1 MKQPQWKIWL
11 SYLFEQH
18 LESTS
23 SAFNPYLSVSLVKG
37 RYQLNTAN
45 AVYSF
50 ADLYTNFRMAFQQ
63 LEIKS
68 QPINDALI
76 LGFGLGS
83 IPYMLEKVFDCRFN
97 YTAVEIDE
105 EVLYLAH
112 KYTLPEISAPIEMI
126 TANAFDFAALC
137 ETQYDLICMDV
148 FLDDIIPEDFETLD
162 FLKDLKEMLRPQGIL
177 LYNRLSYSAA
187 DKERSQTFFDE
198 AFCKIFPEAICIDTQ
213 SNWILVNR
221 GKEVESRK

>member
-1 MKQPQWKIWL
+1 MRPARWRIWL

-23 SAFNPYLSVSLVKG
+23 SAYNPYLSVSLVRG

-68 QPINDALI
+68 QPVNDVLI

-83 IPYMLEKVFDCRFN
+83 IPYMLERVFDCHFN

-112 KYTLPEISAPIEMI
+112 QYALPEITSPIEMI
-126 TANAFDFAALC
+126 TANAFDYAAQC

-148 FLDDIIPEDFETLD
+148 FLDDVIPDDFETTD
-162 FLKDLKEMLRPQGIL
+162 FLGDLKRLLRPQGIL
-177 LYNRLSYSAA
+177 LYNRLSYSKE
-187 DKERSQTFFDE
+187 DKEKSRSFLEERFR
-198 AFCKIFPEAICIDTQ
+198 KIFPEAFYIDTE

-221 GKEVESRK
+221 PVK

>member
-1 MKQPQWKIWL
+1 MKLPQWKIWL

-23 SAFNPYLSVSLVKG
+23 SAYNPYLSVSLVKG

-50 ADLYTNFRMAFQQ
+50 ADLYTNFRSAFQQ

-68 QPINDALI
+68 QPVNDVLI
-76 LGFGLGS
+76 FGFGLGS
-83 IPYMLEKVFDCRFN
+83 IPYMLERVFDCQFN

-112 KYTLPEISAPIEMI
+112 KYTLPDIASPIELI
-126 TANAFDFAALC
+126 TADAFNFAEQC

-162 FLKDLKEMLRPQGIL
+162 FLADLKRMLNPQGIL
-177 LYNRLSYSAA
+177 LYNRLSYSAG
-187 DKERSQTFFDE
+187 DKQKSQAFFDD
-198 AFCKIFPEAICIDTQ
+198 AFRKIFPDAVIIDAG

-221 GKEVESRK
+221 GVGVKPGN

>member
-1 MKQPQWKIWL
+1 
-11 SYLFEQH
+11 
-18 LESTS
+18 
-23 SAFNPYLSVSLVKG
+23 VSLVRG

-68 QPINDALI
+68 QPVDDVLI

-83 IPYMLEKVFDCRFN
+83 IPYMLERVFDCHFN

-112 KYTLPEISAPIEMI
+112 QYALPEITSPIEII
-126 TANAFDFAALC
+126 TANAFDYAAQC

-148 FLDDIIPEDFETLD
+148 FLDDIIPDDFETTD
-162 FLKDLKEMLRPQGIL
+162 FIGNLKRLLRPQGIL
-177 LYNRLSYSAA
+177 LYNRLSYSEG
-187 DKERSQTFFDE
+187 DKEKSRSFLEEGFR
-198 AFCKIFPEAICIDTQ
+198 KIFPEAFYIDTE

-221 GKEVESRK
+221 PVK

>member
-1 MKQPQWKIWL
+1 MRPARWRIWL

-23 SAFNPYLSVSLVKG
+23 SAYNPYLSVSLVRG

-68 QPINDALI
+68 QPVNDVLI

-83 IPYMLEKVFDCRFN
+83 IPYMLERVFDCHFN

-112 KYTLPEISAPIEMI
+112 RYALPEIASPIEMI
-126 TANAFDFAALC
+126 TANAFDYAAQC

-148 FLDDIIPEDFETLD
+148 FLDDVIPDDFETTE
-162 FLKDLKEMLRPQGIL
+162 FLGNLKRLLRPQGIL
-177 LYNRLSYSAA
+177 LYNRLSYSEG
-187 DKERSQTFFDE
+187 DKEKSRSFLEEGFR
-198 AFCKIFPEAICIDTQ
+198 KIFPEAFYIDTE

-221 GKEVESRK
+221 PVA

>member
-1 MKQPQWKIWL
+1 MKPPQWKFWL

-18 LESTS
+18 LESTLS
-23 SAFNPYLSVSLVKG
+23 DLNPYLSVSLVKG

-50 ADLYTNFRMAFQQ
+50 ADLYTNFRRAFHRIK
-63 LEIKS
+63 IKS
-68 QPINDALI
+68 QPVNDVLI

-83 IPYMLEKVFDCRFN
+83 IPYMLERVFDCRFN

-112 KYTLPEISAPIEMI
+112 KYTLSDISSPIELI
-126 TANAFDFAALC
+126 TADAFDFAAQC

-162 FLKDLKEMLRPQGIL
+162 FLADLQRMLSPQGIL
-177 LYNRLSYSAA
+177 LYNRLSYSEG
-187 DKERSQTFFDE
+187 DKQKSQAFFDE
-198 AFCKIFPEAICIDTQ
+198 AFRKIFPDAVIIDAG

-221 GKEVESRK
+221 VVG

>member
-1 MKQPQWKIWL
+1 MRPARWRIWL

-23 SAFNPYLSVSLVKG
+23 SAYNPYLSVSLVRG

-68 QPINDALI
+68 QPVNDVLI

-83 IPYMLEKVFDCRFN
+83 IPYMLERVFDCHFN

-112 KYTLPEISAPIEMI
+112 QYALPEIASPIEMI
-126 TANAFDFAALC
+126 TANAFDYAAQC
-137 ETQYDLICMDV
+137 ETKYDLICMDV
-148 FLDDIIPEDFETLD
+148 FLDDVIPDDFETTE
-162 FLKDLKEMLRPQGIL
+162 FLGNLKRLLRPQGIL
-177 LYNRLSYSAA
+177 LYNRLSYSEG
-187 DKERSQTFFDE
+187 DKEKSRSFLEEGFR
-198 AFCKIFPEAICIDTQ
+198 KIFPEAFYIDTE

-221 GKEVESRK
+221 PVA

>member
-1 MKQPQWKIWL
+1 MRPARWRIWL

-23 SAFNPYLSVSLVKG
+23 SAYNPYLSVSLVRG

-68 QPINDALI
+68 QPVNDVLI

-83 IPYMLEKVFDCRFN
+83 IPYMLERVFDCHFN

-112 KYTLPEISAPIEMI
+112 QYALPEIASPIEMI
-126 TANAFDFAALC
+126 TANAFDYAAQC

-148 FLDDIIPEDFETLD
+148 FLDDVIPDDFETTE
-162 FLKDLKEMLRPQGIL
+162 FLENLKRLLRPQGIL
-177 LYNRLSYSAA
+177 LYNRLSYSEG
-187 DKERSQTFFDE
+187 DKEKSRSFLEEGFR
-198 AFCKIFPEAICIDTQ
+198 KIFPEAFYIDTE

-221 GKEVESRK
+221 PVA

>member
-1 MKQPQWKIWL
+1 MKPAQWKIWL

-23 SAFNPYLSVSLVKG
+23 SAYNPYLSVSLVRG

-63 LEIKS
+63 LEINK
-68 QPINDALI
+68 QPINDVLI

-83 IPYMLEKVFDCRFN
+83 IPYMLERVFNCHFN

-112 KYTLPEISAPIEMI
+112 QYALPEIASPIEMI
-126 TANAFDFAALC
+126 TANAFDYAAQC

-148 FLDDIIPEDFETLD
+148 FVDDIIPEDFETLD
-162 FLKDLKEMLRPQGIL
+162 FLRDLKRLLSPQGIL
-177 LYNRLSYSAA
+177 LYNRLSYSNE
-187 DKERSQTFFDE
+187 DKKKSRFFLE
-198 AFCKIFPEAICIDTQ
+198 EIFRKIFPEAIYIDTE

-221 GKEVESRK
+221 PVT

>member
-1 MKQPQWKIWL
+1 MKPPRWKFWL

-18 LESTS
+18 LESAL
-23 SAFNPYLSVSLVKG
+23 SALNPYLSVSLVKG

-50 ADLYTNFRMAFQQ
+50 ADLYTNFRRAFQQ
-63 LEIKS
+63 LEVKS
-68 QPINDALI
+68 QPIQEVLI

-83 IPYMLEKVFDCRFN
+83 IPYMLERVFDCRFN

-112 KYTLPEISAPIEMI
+112 KYTLSDISSPIELI
-126 TANAFDFAALC
+126 TADAFDFAAQC

-162 FLKDLKEMLRPQGIL
+162 FLADLKRMLSPQGIL
-177 LYNRLSYSAA
+177 LYNRLTYSAG
-187 DKERSQTFFDE
+187 DKQKSQTFFDE
-198 AFCKIFPEAICIDTQ
+198 AFRKIFPDAVIIDAG

-221 GKEVESRK
+221 EVG

>member
-1 MKQPQWKIWL
+1 MKPPQWKFWL

-23 SAFNPYLSVSLVKG
+23 SELNPYLSVSLVKG

-50 ADLYTNFRMAFQQ
+50 ADLYTNFRRAFQQ

-68 QPINDALI
+68 QPVSDVLI

-105 EVLYLAH
+105 EVLYLAN
-112 KYTLPEISAPIEMI
+112 KYTLSDIASPIELI
-126 TANAFDFAALC
+126 TADAFDFAAQC

-162 FLKDLKEMLRPQGIL
+162 FLADLQRMLSPQGIL
-177 LYNRLSYSAA
+177 LYNRLSYSEG
-187 DKERSQTFFDE
+187 DKQKSQTFFDA
-198 AFCKIFPEAICIDTQ
+198 AFRKIFPDAVVIDAG

-221 GKEVESRK
+221 VVG